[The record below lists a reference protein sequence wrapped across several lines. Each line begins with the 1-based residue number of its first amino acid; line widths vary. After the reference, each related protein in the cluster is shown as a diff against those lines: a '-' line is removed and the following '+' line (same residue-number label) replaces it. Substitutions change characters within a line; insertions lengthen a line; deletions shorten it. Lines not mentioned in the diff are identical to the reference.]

1 MMFGTTTACPTR
13 MRPSA
18 VSSAGNGTVARSRCS
33 LSNGQNAGLAV
44 SSDRSGRV
52 DGWSFTPVRIRA
64 LAPVSG
70 SRRQRSRT
78 RVQAPPA
85 ARSGT
90 LASRSRSSKSIAVTL
105 MTVAGWAHAGRSC
118 SCSDPSGTDRGFPGR
133 NGDQC
138 PGVTGRARRAAV
150 RHHPGSGRP
159 GARGACRG
167 LPGRRRL
174 GGAQGDAALCGVA
187 GHGGRHDGRPP
198 AVGPL
203 LGRVPGE
210 QSGLGE
216 RLAVAVSFEF
226 ATAGRIMVGPGRAQ
240 ELPGVLAGLGSRVL
254 VVTGADPAR
263 HNTLLAS
270 LDRAAAMFPVAAEPT
285 VDLVRAAV
293 AVARAQGADVIAA
306 IGGGSV
312 IDTGKAVAMLLGNG
326 GDPLDYLEVVGSGQ
340 AITRPS
346 VPCVAVPTTAGTGA
360 EVTANAVLAV
370 PSHRVKASLRSPLMI
385 PRVALVDPLLTV
397 SCPPTVTA
405 ASGLD
410 ALTQCLEPF
419 VSVQATP
426 LTDGLAREGLRRAGT
441 GLRAAYA
448 NGEDLAARADMAM
461 CSLLGGISLANAKL
475 GAVHGLAGVIG
486 GTADVP
492 HGLACAALLAPVIEA
507 NVRTLRSAGAGPSAD
522 GVLDRYA
529 EAARLLTGH
538 PAASLE
544 DGLAWIRETLTLLH
558 VPGLASFGLRPAQ
571 FDDIAT
577 QAMASSSMKG
587 NPVTLSHADLTA
599 ILSQAGGG

>member
-1 MMFGTTTACPTR
+1 
-13 MRPSA
+13 
-18 VSSAGNGTVARSRCS
+18 
-33 LSNGQNAGLAV
+33 
-44 SSDRSGRV
+44 
-52 DGWSFTPVRIRA
+52 
-64 LAPVSG
+64 
-70 SRRQRSRT
+70 
-78 RVQAPPA
+78 
-85 ARSGT
+85 
-90 LASRSRSSKSIAVTL
+90 
-105 MTVAGWAHAGRSC
+105 
-118 SCSDPSGTDRGFPGR
+118 
-133 NGDQC
+133 
-138 PGVTGRARRAAV
+138 
-150 RHHPGSGRP
+150 
-159 GARGACRG
+159 
-167 LPGRRRL
+167 
-174 GGAQGDAALCGVA
+174 
-187 GHGGRHDGRPP
+187 
-198 AVGPL
+198 
-203 LGRVPGE
+203 
-210 QSGLGE
+210 
-216 RLAVAVSFEF
+216 VSFEF

-240 ELPGVLAGLGSRVL
+240 ELPVMLAGLGSRFL

-270 LDRAAAMFPVAAEPT
+270 LDRAAAVFPVAAEPT
-285 VDLVRAAV
+285 VELVRAAV

-312 IDTGKAVAMLLGNG
+312 VDTGKAVAMLLGNG

-340 AITRPS
+340 AITQPA

-370 PSHRVKASLRSPLMI
+370 PSHRIKASLRSPLMI

-397 SCPPTVTA
+397 SCPPPVTA

-448 NGEDLAARADMAM
+448 DGEDLAARADMAM

-507 NVRTLRSAGAGPSAD
+507 NARAAHSAPSGTD
-522 GVLDRYA
+522 VLERYT
-529 EAARLLTGH
+529 EAARLLTGY
-538 PAASLE
+538 ADASLE
-544 DGLAWIRETLTLLH
+544 GGLAWIRETLTLLH
-558 VPGLASFGLRPAQ
+558 VPGLTSFGLGPQ
-571 FDDIAT
+571 QVGEIAA
-577 QAMASSSMKG
+577 QAMTSSSMKG
-587 NPVTLSHADLTA
+587 NPVALSHADLEA
-599 ILSQAGGG
+599 ILLQAL

>member
-1 MMFGTTTACPTR
+1 
-13 MRPSA
+13 
-18 VSSAGNGTVARSRCS
+18 
-33 LSNGQNAGLAV
+33 
-44 SSDRSGRV
+44 
-52 DGWSFTPVRIRA
+52 
-64 LAPVSG
+64 
-70 SRRQRSRT
+70 
-78 RVQAPPA
+78 
-85 ARSGT
+85 
-90 LASRSRSSKSIAVTL
+90 
-105 MTVAGWAHAGRSC
+105 
-118 SCSDPSGTDRGFPGR
+118 
-133 NGDQC
+133 
-138 PGVTGRARRAAV
+138 
-150 RHHPGSGRP
+150 
-159 GARGACRG
+159 
-167 LPGRRRL
+167 
-174 GGAQGDAALCGVA
+174 
-187 GHGGRHDGRPP
+187 
-198 AVGPL
+198 
-203 LGRVPGE
+203 
-210 QSGLGE
+210 
-216 RLAVAVSFEF
+216 VAVSFEF
-226 ATAGRIMVGPGRAQ
+226 ATAGRIMVGPGRAG

-270 LDRAAAMFPVAAEPT
+270 LDQAAAVFPMAAEPT
-285 VDLVRAAV
+285 VELVRAAV
-293 AVARAQGADVIAA
+293 AVARAQGANVIAA

-326 GDPLDYLEVVGSGQ
+326 GDPLDYLEVVGSGR
-340 AITRPS
+340 AITRPA

-397 SCPPTVTA
+397 SCPPPVTA

-448 NGEDLAARADMAM
+448 GGEDLAARADMAM
-461 CSLLGGISLANAKL
+461 CSLLGGMALANAKL

-507 NVRTLRSAGAGPSAD
+507 NVRALRSARAGPSAA

-529 EAARLLTGH
+529 EAARLITGR
-538 PAASLE
+538 PAASVE
-544 DGLAWIRETLTLLH
+544 DGLAWIRETLSLLH
-558 VPGLASFGLRPAQ
+558 VPGLAAFGLGPQDA
-571 FDDIAT
+571 DDIA
-577 QAMASSSMKG
+577 AKALVSSSMKG
-587 NPVTLSHADLTA
+587 NPVLLSHADLKA
-599 ILSQAGGG
+599 VLLDAL